1 MSLTIGNLTSIINT
15 NEELLTVKELLNK
28 LNYNYNELYVDKFWD
43 NIEND
48 KWIYIDNEMLLWIG
62 YSDNEIKFGKQNYI
76 KILSGN
82 FEENIDYKLMYSK
95 EFNEISKCLL
105 DHLESTASNSHNKT
119 KHLVVTSDCFKQSL
133 MMLRTEK
140 SKEIKKYYIE
150 LEKIFKFY
158 LQYQAKYQELKNTET
173 NNELQEERKKNTHLT
188 NNSFNYH
195 QLLQK
200 EYLYIVTTFSYAIQF
215 NFKIG
220 KTLDLRQRLSSY
232 NTGCNKDQKYY
243 YVFVSEPTYYAKSIE
258 YILKHILTKFRNS
271 DTNEIYVI
279 NFDFLEKIVKNVCN
293 NYNAS
298 IDYFNECIT
307 YEMNNMNKEPI
318 IPKDIFN
325 INNDVTEE
333 VEEILYND
341 QKVVIEYYDNNK
353 EFEFIR
359 FKNKDKKMNYRCNRC
374 NYIFNRTDHLQEHYK
389 RKTKCYDNSKNERL
403 NNIKK
408 NNDNP
413 IMIYY
418 RDNSEYGY
426 YEKYLEK
433 EDCINYYCNRCDYN
447 TVTLNSLKDHFDRK
461 VKCYEVKKYS
471 NDNIVIEI
479 LNNNENHKYYVTLEE
494 NIKTYNCNHCKYK
507 TTVMGNLN
515 RHYKGKKKCWEK

>member
-15 NEELLTVKELLNK
+15 NEELLSVKELLNK
-28 LNYNYNELYVDKFWD
+28 LEYNYNELYVDKFWD

-243 YVFVSEPTYYAKSIE
+243 YVFVSEPTYYAKSIV

-279 NFDFLEKIVKNVCN
+279 HYEFLEKIVKNVCN

-325 INNDVTEE
+325 INNDVPEE
-333 VEEILYND
+333 VEEMVFND
-341 QKVVIEYYDNNK
+341 QKVVIEYYEDNK

-359 FKNKDKKMNYRCNRC
+359 FKNKDKKMNYRCN
-374 NYIFNRTDHLQEHYK
+374 YIF
-389 RKTKCYDNSKNERL
+389 
-403 NNIKK
+403 
-408 NNDNP
+408 
-413 IMIYY
+413 
-418 RDNSEYGY
+418 
-426 YEKYLEK
+426 
-433 EDCINYYCNRCDYN
+433 
-447 TVTLNSLKDHFDRK
+447 HFIFFILYFFCKIFIDLLIFFQ
-461 VKCYEVKKYS
+461 S
-471 NDNIVIEI
+471 DSHIVIKLYPRSLIICSFFNVFSCNSPCVI
-479 LNNNENHKYYVTLEE
+479 LHVLFIES
-494 NIKTYNCNHCKYK
+494 
-507 TTVMGNLN
+507 
-515 RHYKGKKKCWEK
+515 